1 MLKKSESLKN
11 SLRRPRALLPD
22 ALSALLCSASTIG
35 LGDISPVTRPARIA
49 AVVYIPMAV
58 AAAGDLL
65 SNAASA
71 LLEQRQQKVYQQQLE
86 QMLTITRLHEMD
98 QDQSGRISRAE
109 FLKFMLME
117 MALVE
122 ADELRDLDSQFD
134 RLDKDQT
141 GYLDTTDLA
150 LMAKYRGVP
159 VTKRSNNETTTT
171 ATAE

>member
-1 MLKKSESLKN
+1 
-11 SLRRPRALLPD
+11 
-22 ALSALLCSASTIG
+22 
-35 LGDISPVTRPARIA
+35 
-49 AVVYIPMAV
+49 MAV

-71 LLEQRQQKVYQQQLE
+71 LLEQRQRIVYQQQLE

-98 QDQSGRISRAE
+98 QDKSGRISRAE

-122 ADELRDLDSQFD
+122 ADELRDLDAQFD
-134 RLDKDQT
+134 RLDTDQT

-159 VTKRSNNETTTT
+159 VTTRSNNETITTP
-171 ATAE
+171 ATE